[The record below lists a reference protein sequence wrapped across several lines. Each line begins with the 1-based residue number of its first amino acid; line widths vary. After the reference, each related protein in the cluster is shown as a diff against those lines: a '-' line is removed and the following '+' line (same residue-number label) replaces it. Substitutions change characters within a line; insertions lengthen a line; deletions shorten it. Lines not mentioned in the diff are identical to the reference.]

1 MNGPCSRL
9 EIDAWQLL
17 MDWRCGLREREGSRI
32 CPVLFCL
39 SLTCEI
45 NFNQSILDEGEK
57 KKRTCPK
64 SLG

>member
-17 MDWRCGLREREGSRI
+17 MDWRCELREREGSRI

-39 SLTCEI
+39 
-45 NFNQSILDEGEK
+45 
-57 KKRTCPK
+57 
-64 SLG
+64 